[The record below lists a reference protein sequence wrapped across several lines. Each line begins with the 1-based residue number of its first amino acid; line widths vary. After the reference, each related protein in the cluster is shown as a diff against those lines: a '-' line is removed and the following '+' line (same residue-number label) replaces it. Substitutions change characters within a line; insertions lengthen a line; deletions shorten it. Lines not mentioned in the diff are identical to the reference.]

1 MLTGL
6 VTIAEEGILLC
17 KDYSGRPSGEA
28 FVEVASEEEVEAALG
43 KHNESMG
50 HRWVSESEL
59 GISIIFR
66 GGTIIDHCQGGIT
79 QNYYYTCH
87 DFELCHQS
95 FFTKC

>member
-59 GISIIFR
+59 GISVIFR
-66 GGTIIDHCQGGIT
+66 GGTIIVKGVSHKT
-79 QNYYYTCH
+79 TNTH
-87 DFELCHQS
+87 ARTFRS